1 MGGGCHGARKMTQ
14 ASSDDDGDM
23 RMISLDFSLAT
34 EAHVMEMQ
42 EELSNLYGEYV
53 RMDGEH
59 HLTASEVRSVKLR
72 QRDVLE
78 MLYDLQQRVAELA
91 IQINT
96 RNDNLRAENLL
107 LHERLKS
114 LQQ

>member
-1 MGGGCHGARKMTQ
+1 MTQ
-14 ASSDDDGDM
+14 SSSDDDGDM

-42 EELSNLYGEYV
+42 EDLSNLCGEYA

-96 RNDNLRAENLL
+96 RNNNLRAENLL

-114 LQQ
+114 LRQ